1 MITID
6 ELCQVVASIGLPW
19 AQVDFERGDDVE
31 PPFIV
36 LMPSSGA
43 TVKANDGN
51 WVRTVEYEIELYTE
65 RRNYNLEAA
74 IATALETAGTDW
86 DSGGYWHLESE
97 SMFETVFTVTVRE

>member
-6 ELCQVVASIGLPW
+6 ELCAAIDSLGIPW
-19 AQVDFERGDDVE
+19 AQVDFERGEDVE

-36 LMPSSGA
+36 LMPSAGA

-51 WVRTVEYEIELYTE
+51 WVQTVEYEIELYTE

-74 IATALETAGTDW
+74 IATALETAETDW
-86 DSGGYWHLESE
+86 EQGGYWHLESE
-97 SMFETVFTVTVRE
+97 NMFETVFVVTVRE

>member
-19 AQVDFERGDDVE
+19 AQVDFERGDDVQ

-36 LMPSSGA
+36 LMPTSSDNSGA
-43 TVKANDGN
+43 NDLV
-51 WVRTVEYEIELYTE
+51 WTHTTDYDVELYTE
-65 RRNYNLEAA
+65 HRDYNLEAA
-74 IATALETAGTDW
+74 IATALETAGTFW
-86 DSGGYWHLESE
+86 EPGGYWHLESE